1 MIKKTKIIDL
11 RHGIARKFI
20 FHLFWFTTLITFII
34 TGIELCYD
42 YRNDKQTIENRMM
55 EIKDSYLGSINQ
67 SLWNLNKE
75 LLKTQLE
82 GILNLPDIQSI
93 KIIDKNNKLIKPDRK
108 SRSKQVIS
116 DEFSLYYYY
125 KMLIEV
131 FGSLKSEQVISR
143 EFKLTY
149 LYKGKDELLGTLYI
163 VASLEGVYRRLYD
176 KFIVVLGIK
185 LLKSFVLSAFLL
197 FIFYLLVGRHL
208 HSMANQAKSLDL
220 RDLTSHFALNRQ
232 SRKTAKDDELD
243 QLTHAF
249 NEMCDNING
258 SLEALRDSEE
268 KVRLILDSAAEAIY
282 GIDKKG
288 NCTFCNP
295 SCLNLL
301 GYNKPSDL
309 VGQNMHQLIHHTK
322 TDGLP
327 YSEEDCPICQ
337 AYGKGEKSHVDNE
350 VFWRGDRTS
359 FSIEYWSYPIVHK
372 GEITGSVVTF
382 MDITERKETENL
394 IRLQV
399 RQLLQVNKELEE
411 FNYMAS
417 HDLQEPLR
425 TLSSYCGFLKSD
437 IAKPLSPDVE
447 EDIKFISDAAGR
459 MRVLVQDIL
468 MLSRTGR
475 TQIDI
480 KDTDL
485 NECMNQAVLDLES
498 RIKEADTHVEWDDLP
513 VIQGDITHLTRVL
526 QNLVSNAIKFRG
538 DQPLQIKVSARPVG
552 DFWEITVADN
562 GIGIEKEYLEQIFT
576 PFKRLHGVGKY
587 EGSGIG
593 LAVCR
598 KIVEQHGGRIKVK
611 SRAGEGCQFIF
622 TLKGKDIKSI

>member
-1 MIKKTKIIDL
+1 MSKKTKITDL

-20 FHLFWFTTLITFII
+20 FHLFWFTTLITFLI

-42 YRNDKQTIENRMM
+42 YSKDVELIENRMDQV
-55 EIKDSYLGSINQ
+55 KDSYLDSIKI
-67 SLWNLNKE
+67 SLWELDKK

-93 KIIDKNNKLIKPDRK
+93 KIVDKNNKSIVIVRK
-108 SRSKQVIS
+108 SKSEQVIS
-116 DEFSLYYYY
+116 DKVDLYYFY
-125 KMLIEV
+125 KILIAVVGTAE
-131 FGSLKSEQVISR
+131 SEQVISR
-143 EFKLTY
+143 EFRLTY
-149 LYKGKDELLGTLYI
+149 FYKGKDELLGTLYV
-163 VASLEGVYRRLYD
+163 VASLEGVYQRLYD

-185 LLKSFVLSAFLL
+185 LIKSFILSAFL
-197 FIFYLLVGRHL
+197 FIIFYLLVGRHL

-220 RDLTSHFALNRQ
+220 NRLTSHFALNRQ
-232 SRKTAKDDELD
+232 FAKPAKHDELD

-249 NEMCDNING
+249 NEMCDNINS

-282 GIDKKG
+282 GIDQNGK
-288 NCTFCNP
+288 CTFCNP
-295 SCLNLL
+295 SCLRLL
-301 GYNKPSDL
+301 GYSKPSDL
-309 VGQNMHQLIHHTK
+309 IGQNMHKLIHHTK
-322 TDGLP
+322 INGLP
-327 YSEEDCPICQ
+327 YSAKDCPICQ
-337 AYGKGEKSHVDNE
+337 AYGKGEKSHVTDE
-350 VFWRGDRTS
+350 VFWRSDKTGLS
-359 FSIEYWSYPIVHK
+359 VEYWSYPIIHND
-372 GEITGSVVTF
+372 EITGSVVTF

-425 TLSSYCGFLKSD
+425 TMSSYCGFLKSD
-437 IAKPLSPDVE
+437 IGKPLSPDVE
-447 EDIKFISDAAGR
+447 EDIKFISDASSR

-468 MLSRTGR
+468 MLSKTGR
-475 TQIDI
+475 TQINI
-480 KDTDL
+480 EDTDL
-485 NECMNQAVLDLES
+485 NECMNQAVLDLET
-498 RIKEADTHVEWDDLP
+498 RIKEANTHVEWDNLP
-513 VIQGDITHLTRVL
+513 VVQGDGAHLTRVL

-538 DQPLQIKVSARPVG
+538 NDPLHIKVSARPTG
-552 DFWEITVADN
+552 DFWEITVTDN
-562 GIGIEKEYLEQIFT
+562 GIGIEKDYLEQIFT

-611 SRAGEGCQFIF
+611 SSAGKGCQFIF
-622 TLKGKDIKSI
+622 TLKDSNIK